1 MHIVQEE
8 QLLLVHSV
16 DCHAYRAAHNMTET
30 AVLLRQQFSALQEQR
45 RQQAVAALGRTDST
59 GYTQAPLLSALLP
72 LHSAEPQES
81 ILPKPFGASLVSDC
95 ILPASAY
102 MPCSF
107 TLCTSLPTLLDCLSQ
122 HSVSVSA
129 SWEGDRPKSCPA

>member
-1 MHIVQEE
+1 MHVVQEE

-45 RQQAVAALGRTDST
+45 RQQTVAALGQTDST
-59 GYTQAPLLSALLP
+59 GYSQAPLLSAPLP

-95 ILPASAY
+95 TLLASAY
-102 MPCSF
+102 TPFSI
-107 TLCTSLPTLLDCLSQ
+107 TLCTSLPTLLDCLS
-122 HSVSVSA
+122 HHIVCVLA
-129 SWEGDRPKSCPA
+129 SWERDRPKSCPA